1 MKPRPFLFALATLF
15 LTITASAQDNTER
28 LAYEL
33 YSKQEYKQAYELYDK
48 VFQEKRNSYYF
59 NMAVTCLFQLRD
71 YETAEKKL
79 RDYIKKYPK
88 QVKQQIDLGY
98 VYQMT
103 GDSDKAKRQYEKA
116 IKNILPTKNDFLE
129 AGNAFNAR
137 RLFDYAITVFDK
149 GAANDKINYDFLIE
163 KARTYHSMLDIDK
176 SVAAYL
182 DYLETNPNQYEFVK
196 SSIRTLMYYDIDG
209 TINDKIRRELLKK
222 AQKNIDNEMFSEL
235 IVWYSLQQQDYDLAL
250 EYEIALDGR
259 GNERLGNIIYLG
271 DIAASNMIYDVAI
284 RAYKYAADKYPDG
297 GRHNEAEVKMI
308 KAVYDE
314 GNRER
319 REDDFY
325 IELYNK
331 VEKIVTE
338 IGFSEQVIPIIIIE
352 ADILAYKMNRH
363 DEAVKLLDNALLLNI
378 RESVK
383 AEIKLQKADIML
395 FINDVWEATLLYS
408 QVEKS
413 MNDAPVAHE
422 ARFRNAR
429 LRYFIGEFEWAQ
441 TSLDILKAST
451 SKLIANDAM
460 SLSLIIKD
468 NISTDT
474 TALRMLAKADYDI
487 YRKHLDEADKTLDS
501 LIVSRQNESITPYAL
516 LRKAQIFE
524 SRQKYQEADSI
535 YNVIFNDFPESFI
548 ADEAL
553 VQDANILRK
562 HLNDNEK
569 AAQCYLTII
578 DKYTAS
584 VYLAEAK
591 RNYRIITKSSVN
603 Q

>member
-1 MKPRPFLFALATLF
+1 MTPRPFLFALAAL
-15 LTITASAQDNTER
+15 LATITATAQDNTER
-28 LAYEL
+28 IAYEL
-33 YSKQEYKQAYELYDK
+33 YSKQEYRQAYELYDK
-48 VFQEKRNSYYF
+48 AFQEKRSSYCF

-71 YETAEKKL
+71 YETAEKDLKK
-79 RDYIKKYPK
+79 YIKKYPK

-116 IKNILPTKNDFLE
+116 IKNIPKTKNDFLE

-149 GAANDKINYDFLIE
+149 GAADDKINYDFLIE

-182 DYLETNPNQYEFVK
+182 DYLEKNPNQYEFVK
-196 SSIRTLMYYDIDG
+196 SNIRTLMYYDIDG
-209 TINDKIRRELLKK
+209 TINEKIRLGLLKK

-235 IVWYSLQQQDYDLAL
+235 IVWYSLQQQDFELTL
-250 EYEIALDGR
+250 EYEIALDKR

-271 DIAASNMIYDVAI
+271 DIAANNKIYDVAI
-284 RAYKYAADKYPDG
+284 KAYKYAAEKYPDG
-297 GRHNEAEVKMI
+297 WSHNEAEVKMI
-308 KAVYDE
+308 RAVYEE
-314 GNRER
+314 GNRNR

-325 IELYNK
+325 IELYDK
-331 VEKIVTE
+331 AEKTIDE
-338 IGFSEQVIPIIIIE
+338 IGFSEQTIPIIIIE

-363 DEAVKLLDNALLLNI
+363 DDAVKLLDKALLLNI
-378 RESVK
+378 REAVK
-383 AEIKLQKADIML
+383 AELKLQKADIML
-395 FINDVWEATLLYS
+395 FINDVWEATLLYG

-413 MNDAPVAHE
+413 MNDAPAAHE

-474 TALRMLAKADYDI
+474 TALQMLAKADYCI
-487 YRKHLDEADKTLDS
+487 YRKHLDEADKILDS
-501 LIVSRQNESITPYAL
+501 LIVSLQNESITPYAL
-516 LRKAQIFE
+516 LRKAEIFE
-524 SRQKYQEADSI
+524 SRMKYFEADSI
-535 YNVIFNDFPESFI
+535 YNIIFNDFPESFI

-553 VQDANILRK
+553 IQDAKILRN
-562 HLNDNEK
+562 HLNNNEK
-569 AAQCYLTII
+569 AAQCYLTVI

-591 RNYRIITKSSVN
+591 RNYRIITKSSVS

>member
-1 MKPRPFLFALATLF
+1 
-15 LTITASAQDNTER
+15 
-28 LAYEL
+28 
-33 YSKQEYKQAYELYDK
+33 
-48 VFQEKRNSYYF
+48 
-59 NMAVTCLFQLRD
+59 
-71 YETAEKKL
+71 
-79 RDYIKKYPK
+79 
-88 QVKQQIDLGY
+88 
-98 VYQMT
+98 
-103 GDSDKAKRQYEKA
+103 
-116 IKNILPTKNDFLE
+116 
-129 AGNAFNAR
+129 
-137 RLFDYAITVFDK
+137 
-149 GAANDKINYDFLIE
+149 
-163 KARTYHSMLDIDK
+163 
-176 SVAAYL
+176 
-182 DYLETNPNQYEFVK
+182 
-196 SSIRTLMYYDIDG
+196 
-209 TINDKIRRELLKK
+209 
-222 AQKNIDNEMFSEL
+222 
-235 IVWYSLQQQDYDLAL
+235 
-250 EYEIALDGR
+250 
-259 GNERLGNIIYLG
+259 
-271 DIAASNMIYDVAI
+271 
-284 RAYKYAADKYPDG
+284 
-297 GRHNEAEVKMI
+297 
-308 KAVYDE
+308 
-314 GNRER
+314 
-319 REDDFY
+319 
-325 IELYNK
+325 
-331 VEKIVTE
+331 
-338 IGFSEQVIPIIIIE
+338 
-352 ADILAYKMNRH
+352 
-363 DEAVKLLDNALLLNI
+363 
-378 RESVK
+378 
-383 AEIKLQKADIML
+383 
-395 FINDVWEATLLYS
+395 
-408 QVEKS
+408 

-487 YRKHLDEADKTLDS
+487 YRKHLDEADITLDS

-524 SRQKYQEADSI
+524 SRQDYQEADSI

-553 VQDANILRK
+553 IQDANILRK

>member
-48 VFQEKRNSYYF
+48 VFQEKRNAYYF

-116 IKNILPTKNDFLE
+116 IKNIPPTKNDFLE

-259 GNERLGNIIYLG
+259 LQLE
-271 DIAASNMIYDVAI
+271 
-284 RAYKYAADKYPDG
+284 
-297 GRHNEAEVKMI
+297 
-308 KAVYDE
+308 
-314 GNRER
+314 
-319 REDDFY
+319 
-325 IELYNK
+325 
-331 VEKIVTE
+331 IV
-338 IGFSEQVIPIIIIE
+338 G
-352 ADILAYKMNRH
+352 L
-363 DEAVKLLDNALLLNI
+363 
-378 RESVK
+378 
-383 AEIKLQKADIML
+383 
-395 FINDVWEATLLYS
+395 
-408 QVEKS
+408 
-413 MNDAPVAHE
+413 
-422 ARFRNAR
+422 
-429 LRYFIGEFEWAQ
+429 
-441 TSLDILKAST
+441 
-451 SKLIANDAM
+451 
-460 SLSLIIKD
+460 
-468 NISTDT
+468 
-474 TALRMLAKADYDI
+474 
-487 YRKHLDEADKTLDS
+487 
-501 LIVSRQNESITPYAL
+501 
-516 LRKAQIFE
+516 
-524 SRQKYQEADSI
+524 
-535 YNVIFNDFPESFI
+535 
-548 ADEAL
+548 
-553 VQDANILRK
+553 
-562 HLNDNEK
+562 
-569 AAQCYLTII
+569 
-578 DKYTAS
+578 
-584 VYLAEAK
+584 
-591 RNYRIITKSSVN
+591 
-603 Q
+603 